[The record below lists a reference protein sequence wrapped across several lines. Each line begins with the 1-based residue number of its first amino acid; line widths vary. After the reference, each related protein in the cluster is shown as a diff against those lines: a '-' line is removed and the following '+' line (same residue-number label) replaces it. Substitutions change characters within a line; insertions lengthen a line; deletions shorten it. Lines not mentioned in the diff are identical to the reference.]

1 MNCATADLSPFH
13 FSETEAWQPAHVQHL
28 YRRLGYGATTEEIE
42 TALQERP
49 ELHVRRMLRD
59 AARRPLPPDPDWL
72 DLDNEALQARGLE
85 NFDLYYEQSKQL
97 ADEAYAYGVGEKLFT
112 FWHSH
117 FAVKYESHACANH
130 HYRYFKVLREHTFGN
145 LREFVKQITMT
156 PAMLFFLNGFQNN
169 QYEPNENYA
178 RELFE
183 LFTLGVDNGY
193 TQEDITEAARALTG
207 FNGWTSYC
215 GPIERTS
222 WGFDSGRKT
231 IMGKT
236 AGFNAVTLIDHL
248 FEVRATEISTF
259 ICGKLYRRF
268 INTEIDTEIVA
279 GLAKTLRDNN
289 FELFPLYQQLF
300 SSAHFFEESHMGGL
314 IKDPMEVMI
323 GFLRQGR
330 FGDFKDRLGWG
341 VWAMGNMGMYLGEP
355 PDVSGWPGDR
365 AWIDSNRL
373 TVRWEFIDGF
383 AWAVF
388 NEDQQTYIDWAKRL
402 TGNSRDPEVIART
415 ITDFFIP
422 RGLLTEDAYDLAT
435 DVLKWD
441 VAENYY
447 ESRQWSLDWPSAS
460 WQIVVLL
467 RHLGRLPEFQ
477 LT

>member
-1 MNCATADLSPFH
+1 MNCATADLSPFRH
-13 FSETEAWQPAHVQHL
+13 STTEAWRAEHVQHL
-28 YRRLGYGATTEEIE
+28 YRRLSYGATQEEIT
-42 TALQERP
+42 TALGESP
-49 ELHVRRMLRD
+49 GLHVRKLLRE
-59 AARRPLPPDPDWL
+59 AARRPLPPDPYWVEL
-72 DLDNEALQARGLE
+72 DHEALRAEGLR
-85 NFDLYYEQSKQL
+85 NFDLYYEQLKQL
-97 ADEAYAYGVGEKLFT
+97 ADDAYTHGVAEKLFV

-130 HYRYFKVLREHTFGN
+130 HYRYFKIIRQFTFGN
-145 LREFVKQITMT
+145 LKEFVKQITAT
-156 PAMLFFLNGFQNN
+156 PAMLFFLNGFQNT

-207 FNGWTSYC
+207 FNQWTSYC
-215 GPIERTS
+215 GPVKWAS
-222 WGFDSGRKT
+222 WGHDRAPKT
-231 IMGKT
+231 IMGRT
-236 AGFNAVTLIDHL
+236 ANFNADSLIDHL
-248 FEVRATEISTF
+248 FEARPVEISEF
-259 ICGKLYRRF
+259 ICGKLYRHF
-268 INTEIDTEIVA
+268 VNTEADPAVVSA
-279 GLAKTLRDNN
+279 LAQTLRDNN
-289 FELFPLYQQLF
+289 FELFAVYGQLF
-300 SSAHFFEESHMGGL
+300 SSAHFFETSHIGGL
-314 IKDPMEVMI
+314 IKDPMDVMI

-341 VWAMGNMGMYLGEP
+341 VWAMGNMGMLLGEP

-388 NEDQQTYIDWAKRL
+388 NENRRTYVDWAKKL
-402 TGNSRDPEVIART
+402 TGNSRDPQIIART

-447 ESRQWSLDWPSAS
+447 EARQWSLDWDSAS